1 MAMTHQCYRRDP
13 NFNAITDL
21 VTDEQMQDSFENTNF
36 GHTDFRGLLAQGCI
50 KALAGWHQG
59 HTLTT
64 ILQEL
69 RLISWNKQTGK
80 IKVTAKG
87 RHYIWLAFKNRPG
100 V

>member
-1 MAMTHQCYRRDP
+1 MTHKNYRRDP
-13 NFNAITDL
+13 DVRAVTDL
-21 VTDEQMQDSFENTNF
+21 VPDEQMQNVFQGTNF

-64 ILQEL
+64 ILDEL

-80 IKVTAKG
+80 IKVSAKG
-87 RHYIWLAFKNRPG
+87 RHYIWLAFKGSPG